1 MAARRTSWAK
11 THAVLLALRRG
22 STYHEA
28 AAAHGV
34 SFTTVVRLVG
44 EHGLMCD
51 RERKPRAG
59 SLVLDERIRIEVG
72 LGEGVSLAEIGRR
85 IGRPRQTVSAEVK
98 RHGGPQWYRAAN
110 AADDAD
116 RAARRQRLTWVQT
129 RPQVWDEV
137 VAGLRKL
144 WSPQQIS
151 NTLRL
156 QYPGDPYWW
165 VSHESIY
172 QAVFVQAKGALK
184 AELVA
189 CLRTGRVH
197 RKPRARSAAVHET
210 IPGLISIS
218 ERPAEVADR
227 AIPGHWEGDLI
238 VGKNGRSFVAT
249 NVERTSRFG
258 RLIKLDNKQATHVA
272 KRLAASVA
280 DLPAHLLKSLTWDRG
295 KEMIDHQSFTVAT
308 DIDVYFC
315 DPHSPWQRGTNE
327 NWNGLV
333 RQYLP
338 KGTDLSIHSQQDLD
352 EISVSLNSRP
362 RETLGWRTP
371 AEVFNELV
379 TATT

>member
-11 THAVLLALRRG
+11 THAVLLALRDG
-22 STYHEA
+22 STYREA
-28 AAAHGV
+28 AEAHGV
-34 SFTTVVRLVG
+34 SLKTVVRAVG

-51 RERKPRAG
+51 RQRKPRAG
-59 SLVLDERIRIEVG
+59 SLVLDDRVQIEVG
-72 LGEGVSLAEIGRR
+72 LRQRVSLAEIGRR
-85 IGRPRQTVSAEVK
+85 IGRPRQTVSAEVN
-98 RHGGPQWYRAAN
+98 RHGTRESYRAVIAH
-110 AADDAD
+110 DEAD
-116 RAARRQRLTWVQT
+116 RAVRRQRLTWVQT

-137 VAGLRKL
+137 VGALKKL

-151 NTLRL
+151 NWLRL
-156 QYPGDPYWW
+156 QHPGDPYWW

-172 QAVFVQAKGALK
+172 HAVFVQAKGRLK

-197 RKPRARSAAVHET
+197 RKPRTRSGAAPEV

-218 ERPAEVADR
+218 ERPAEADDR

-238 VGKNGRSFVAT
+238 VGKNNRSFIGT
-249 NVERTSRFG
+249 TVERTSRFG
-258 RLIKLDNKQATHVA
+258 ILIKLDTKQAAHVSQ
-272 KRLAASVA
+272 RLAQSVA

-295 KEMIDHQSFTVAT
+295 REMTNHQSFTVAT

-338 KGTDLSIHSQQDLD
+338 KGTDLSVHSQQDLD
-352 EISVSLNSRP
+352 EIAASLNSRP
-362 RETLGWRTP
+362 RKTLNWRTP
-371 AEVFNELV
+371 AEVFNQLV
-379 TATT
+379 TATA

>member
-1 MAARRTSWAK
+1 V
-11 THAVLLALRRG
+11 VLLAVRRG
-22 STYHEA
+22 STYQEA

-34 SFTTVVRLVG
+34 SFATVVRLVG
-44 EHGLMCD
+44 EYGLMCD
-51 RERKPRAG
+51 RQRKPRAG
-59 SLVLDERIRIEVG
+59 SLVLDERIGIEVG
-72 LGEGVSLAEIGRR
+72 LREGVSLAEIGRR

-98 RHGGPQWYRAAN
+98 RHGGPESYRAAY
-110 AADDAD
+110 AHDDAD
-116 RAARRQRLTWVQT
+116 RAARRQRPTWTQT

-137 VAGLRKL
+137 VGALRKL

-156 QYPGDPYWW
+156 QHPDNPYWW

-189 CLRTGRVH
+189 CLRSGRVH
-197 RKPRARSAAVHET
+197 RKPRARSATAHET

-218 ERPAEVADR
+218 ERPAEAADR

-258 RLIKLDNKQATHVA
+258 MLIKLDNKQAVHVA
-272 KRLAASVA
+272 QRLAQSVGE
-280 DLPAHLLKSLTWDRG
+280 LPAHLLKSLTWDRG
-295 KEMIDHQSFTVAT
+295 KEMTDHESFTVAT

-315 DPHSPWQRGTNE
+315 DPHSPWQRGTTE

-338 KGTDLSIHSQQDLD
+338 KGTDLSVHTQDDLD

-362 RETLGWRTP
+362 RMTLGWRTP
-371 AEVFNELV
+371 AEIFKELV

>member
-1 MAARRTSWAK
+1 MARPRTSWAK
-11 THAVLLALRRG
+11 THAVLLALRGG
-22 STYHEA
+22 STYREA
-28 AAAHGV
+28 AEAHGV
-34 SFTTVVRLVG
+34 SLKTVVRAVD

-51 RERKPRAG
+51 RQRKPRAG
-59 SLVLDERIRIEVG
+59 SLVLDERIDIEVG

-85 IGRPRQTVSAEVK
+85 IGRPRQTVSAEVN
-98 RHGGPQWYRAAN
+98 RHGTRESYRAAI
-110 AADDAD
+110 AHDEAD

-137 VAGLRKL
+137 VTALKKL

-151 NTLRL
+151 NWLRL
-156 QYPGDPYWW
+156 QHPEDPYWW

-172 QAVFVQAKGALK
+172 HAVFVQAKGRLK

-189 CLRTGRVH
+189 CLRTGRAH
-197 RKPRARSAAVHET
+197 RKPRTRSAAAREV
-210 IPGLISIS
+210 IPGLVSIS
-218 ERPAEVADR
+218 ERPAEAADR

-238 VGKNGRSFVAT
+238 VGKNNRSFVAT
-249 NVERTSRFG
+249 TVERTSRFG
-258 RLIKLDNKQATHVA
+258 RLIKLDNKQAAHVSQ
-272 KRLAASVA
+272 RLAASVA

-295 KEMIDHQSFTVAT
+295 REMTDHQSFTVAT
-308 DIDVYFC
+308 NIDVYFC
-315 DPHSPWQRGTNE
+315 DPYSPWQRGTNE

-338 KGTDLSIHSQQDLD
+338 KGTDLSVHSQGDLD

>member
-11 THAVLLALRRG
+11 THAVLVALRG
-22 STYHEA
+22 GATYREVA
-28 AAAHGV
+28 GAQGV
-34 SFTTVVRLVG
+34 SLKTVVRAVS
-44 EHGLMCD
+44 EYGLMCD
-51 RERKPRAG
+51 RQRKPRTG
-59 SLVLDERIRIEVG
+59 SLVLDERIGIEVG

-85 IGRPRQTVSAEVK
+85 IGRPRQTVSAEVS
-98 RHGGPQWYRAAN
+98 RHGGPGSYRAAS
-110 AADDAD
+110 AHDEADSDT
-116 RAARRQRLTWVQT
+116 RRQRPTWVQT

-137 VAGLRKL
+137 VGALREL

-151 NTLRL
+151 NWLRI
-156 QYPGDPYWW
+156 QHPDNPYWW

-189 CLRTGRVH
+189 CLRSGRVN
-197 RKPRARSAAVHET
+197 RKPRTRSRAIRET
-210 IPGLISIS
+210 IPGLVSIS

-238 VGKNGRSFVAT
+238 VGKNSRSFVGT

-258 RLIKLDNKQATHVA
+258 MLIKLETKQADHVA
-272 KRLAASVA
+272 QRLATSMA
-280 DLPAHLLKSLTWDRG
+280 DLPEHLLKSLTWDRG
-295 KEMIDHQSFTVAT
+295 REMAHHQSFTVAT

-315 DPHSPWQRGTNE
+315 DPYSPWQRGTNE

-338 KGTDLSIHSQQDLD
+338 KGIDLSVHTQDDLN
-352 EISVSLNSRP
+352 EISGSLNSRP
-362 RETLGWRTP
+362 RKTLGWRTP
-371 AEVFNELV
+371 AQVFDELV